1 MAATTTLSP
10 TAVTRSWNAVQRALV
25 SLFVI
30 ALFATLAFVGGRASV
45 DVQHGSSVIAPASI
59 AVPAALPASQ
69 VPCRVG
75 RPC

>member
-1 MAATTTLSP
+1 MTATTTLSP
-10 TAVTRSWNAVQRALV
+10 TAVTRSWNSVQRALV

-45 DVQHGSSVIAPASI
+45 DAHHTSPVIAPAVVS
-59 AVPAALPASQ
+59 VPALPVPA